1 MISSL
6 SLLSSHQILIKLHPQ
21 AIMTLNTKID
31 SNLLVL
37 PQEDLNSKS
46 KGNLILLKLPI
57 PINQL
62 QTCRMKILASSHSSA
77 LICNDTTTY
86 SLSALGTSNALVL
99 VPPVQ
104 QVAVSV
110 PQNGKEQDGDS
121 NSTESPRKKSKPSP
135 LPESRHSIRPSRLV
149 QPGGSG
155 AFFLEATL
163 ASVDASLVQKM
174 LQEAPQKLAQLS
186 SKLQFAPCQ
195 IQEVLDTMFVC
206 LNDQTLQYQLLDEE
220 TILDA
225 KRAVLSVLVEECADH
240 ADTGVVRR
248 SKDCVQHVAS
258 RLDQMPQAS
267 AIARQVLEQLRVAN
281 TGPNDNVLHLDATKV
296 RKRKMD
302 GLGISYS
309 IRFPSFVLT
318 HTQHIFTLFVESFIS
333 V

>member
-1 MISSL
+1 MKGFVIL

-21 AIMTLNTKID
+21 SIMTMTTTID

-37 PQEDLNSKS
+37 PQEDLNSKN

-77 LICNDTTTY
+77 LICNDNTTY

-135 LPESRHSIRPSRLV
+135 LPESRHSIRHCRLV

-155 AFFLEATL
+155 IFPRG
-163 ASVDASLVQKM
+163 DASQCRCGACPKDAARGSPKSLLIVVQTAICF
-174 LQEAPQKLAQLS
+174 LPD
-186 SKLQFAPCQ
+186 PRG
-195 IQEVLDTMFVC
+195 IGYHVC
-206 LNDQTLQYQLLDEE
+206 VSQ
-220 TILDA
+220 
-225 KRAVLSVLVEECADH
+225 
-240 ADTGVVRR
+240 
-248 SKDCVQHVAS
+248 
-258 RLDQMPQAS
+258 
-267 AIARQVLEQLRVAN
+267 
-281 TGPNDNVLHLDATKV
+281 
-296 RKRKMD
+296 
-302 GLGISYS
+302 
-309 IRFPSFVLT
+309 
-318 HTQHIFTLFVESFIS
+318 
-333 V
+333 